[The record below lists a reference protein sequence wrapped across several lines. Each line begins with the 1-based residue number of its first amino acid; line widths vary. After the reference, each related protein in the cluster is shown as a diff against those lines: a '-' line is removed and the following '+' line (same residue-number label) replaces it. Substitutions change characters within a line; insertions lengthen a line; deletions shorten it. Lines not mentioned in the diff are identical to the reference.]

1 MYKHS
6 MEPLYVNLDVISK
19 LEEGERISVREGRF
33 FQLRRDGF
41 SLPDFIQRWWSG
53 ANRHS
58 DFRAIQD
65 LYTTAFENLDR
76 LHKKSDDKSKA
87 DLIMLLK
94 RMRSSERGL
103 HVYERTYGEDVTLCA
118 RICRLR
124 EQVRLRAFPGDLH
137 TESKEDTPED

>member
-1 MYKHS
+1 
-6 MEPLYVNLDVISK
+6 MEPLYVNLDVISQ

-41 SLPDFIQRWWSG
+41 SLPDFLQRWWSG

-65 LYTTAFENLDR
+65 LYITAFDNLDR
-76 LHKKSDDKSKA
+76 LQKKNDHHSKA
-87 DLIMLLK
+87 DLIMLMK
-94 RMRSSERGL
+94 RLRASEKGL
-103 HVYERTYGEDVTLCA
+103 HVYERTYGDDVTLCA

-124 EQVRLRAFPGDLH
+124 EQVRLRAFPGDSH
-137 TESKEDTPED
+137 TENFE

>member
-1 MYKHS
+1 
-6 MEPLYVNLDVISK
+6 MEPLYVNLDVVSK

-41 SLPDFIQRWWSG
+41 SIPDFIQRWWSG

-65 LYTTAFENLDR
+65 LYTSAFDSLDR
-76 LHKKSDDKSKA
+76 LQKKTDNKSKA

-94 RMRSSERGL
+94 RMRDSEKGL

-124 EQVRLRAFPGDLH
+124 EQVRLRAFPADLNAE
-137 TESKEDTPED
+137 TKDDTPNA